1 MFRLLVQDRRIV
13 VLRAVLVI
21 AVGRAEEPEKQDEAA
36 KEGNQADELPPA
48 RSADV
53 VETAGVQG
61 GRYKKYGQAG
71 DEVQDEKG
79 VGQDGPV
86 QSRAGNAGDEEQED
100 RVEYAEDG
108 VVAQPQRGDA
118 QPELLAGRA
127 AGKGKLPFPENYSGV
142 F

>member
-1 MFRLLVQDRRIV
+1 MSCHQPDLPMSWRR
-13 VLRAVLVI
+13 RAFN
-21 AVGRAEEPEKQDEAA
+21 AA
-36 KEGNQADELPPA
+36 D
-48 RSADV
+48 
-53 VETAGVQG
+53 T
-61 GRYKKYGQAG
+61 KKYGQAG

-86 QSRAGNAGDEEQED
+86 QSRAGNAGDEEQKD

-108 VVAQPQRGDA
+108 VVTQPQCSDA
-118 QPELLAGRA
+118 KPKLLAGRA